1 MIFSSM
7 PCPGKPLIKPPNPI
21 IEAILS
27 VQDVHPVVKNPSI
40 HQNIPVV
47 VCFVEV
53 FLNILILHMCSAINN
68 PINTTMKIEITMYV
82 YAYIGQK
89 FQNNKS

>member
-1 MIFSSM
+1 MIFSSI
-7 PCPGKPLIKPPNPI
+7 PCPGKPLIKPPSPI

-40 HQNIPVV
+40 PQRIHVV
-47 VCFVEV
+47 VCLVDV
-53 FLNILILHMCSAINN
+53 FLNILILHICSAINN
-68 PINTTMKIEITMYV
+68 PINNTIRIETIMYV

-89 FQNNKS
+89 FQNNRS